1 MTIIKSSHYLNNYPF
16 NYLGQ
21 DLVDSLNGSWVS
33 IFVRSARTRDC
44 SFRDLT
50 LRLLELHAHLKDIHA
65 GLDDVDTTDFQEFIE
80 GFVAL
85 LKGSSLVD
93 FGSNYKSQI
102 FYELK
107 QALTNIY
114 SSLFG
119 DHPEWLS
126 DLEWEDIDAQE
137 LNESD
142 LDGNKLL
149 YWSGWPVTTRKNQIL
164 YLDLS
169 GLYQS
174 HGEEFTVN
182 FYSRWHSFFAKQARA
197 NTFETNYMARFL
209 ADHPRDW
216 PPSTFDNP
224 IRILRFF
231 QALLR
236 SYFMRA
242 HDEGLHL
249 NSRIKSWNRMVSN
262 VDEIFFQP
270 GVWPE
275 PFGSGIPRL
284 SGRKVSGAL
293 TRISKNSDGVE
304 VHNKLLTEIPLQYT
318 DDQAIEALFS
328 KVSKDLQLVERWATS
343 SARDLRKRQL
353 RRLAHAPSGQ
363 VPDFAFAPTSMEEV
377 GFENICAIFEHYGFG
392 TTNDELFRDCLGQYI
407 KRKEIAYELGIP
419 TTNSLFPFM
428 LLLVIDNPQITHTFL
443 KDLDLFNEKGQ
454 LSGFVK
460 DDAGYHLTGYKDRRG
475 KAKSEMKVF
484 LSPRSASLVRQI
496 IEITR
501 PLRDYLKNQDDGN
514 WRKLFLTSGRGW
526 SHPRAGV
533 ITEWKK
539 KISQPAYFDD
549 LKQSFSR
556 FTKMPDKELENF
568 LLRVSLSSVR
578 ASKGVQI
585 YLHTQ
590 SAQKMA
596 EALGHS
602 AYNPN
607 LLRHY
612 LPESILAFF
621 QTRWIR
627 IFQKAFICEALKDSP
642 YLARAAGFESMKDLH
657 EFLTNHA
664 LKDIPSHLSDP
675 EQTADSSDP
684 ASSNDQ
690 VLISVDQGILSA
702 LLSLTQAVDQSPRK
716 HQISGM
722 AIYWSKVSRL
732 IEKEILEGTDPLLKG
747 HLANAREHIDP
758 KKMEGLIYD
767 TAA

>member
-1 MTIIKSSHYLNNYPF
+1 MTIIKNSSYLKNYPF
-16 NYLGQ
+16 TCLGQ
-21 DLVDSLNGSWVS
+21 DLLDSLRKSWVS
-33 IFVRSARTRDC
+33 LFSRSRRPED
-44 SFRDLT
+44 SFREVALN
-50 LRLLELHAHLKDIHA
+50 LLEVHADLNDFHVGLGDIETA
-65 GLDDVDTTDFQEFIE
+65 DFQQFIE
-80 GFVAL
+80 SYAGL
-85 LKGSSLVD
+85 LKGDSLVD
-93 FGSNYKSQI
+93 FGDAYKSY
-102 FYELK
+102 FFTEFK
-107 QALTNIY
+107 QALTSIFN
-114 SSLFG
+114 SLIG
-119 DHPEWLS
+119 DYPEWLH
-126 DLEWEDIDAQE
+126 DLEWADIDAQQ

-142 LDGNKLL
+142 LDEEKLL
-149 YWSGWPVTTRKNQIL
+149 YWSGWPVATRKNKIL
-164 YLDLS
+164 YLDLA
-169 GLYQS
+169 GLYHS
-174 HGEEFTVN
+174 HGKEFTVT
-182 FYSRWHSFFAKQARA
+182 FYSRWRSFFAKQARA
-197 NTFETNYMARFL
+197 NSFETNYMARFL
-209 ADHPRDW
+209 ADYPHDW

-242 HDEGLHL
+242 HDEGLNL
-249 NSRIKSWNRMVSN
+249 NSRIKSWNRMASN
-262 VDEIFFQP
+262 VDEVFFQP

-304 VHNKLLTEIPLQYT
+304 VHNKLLTEIPLHYT

-328 KVSKDLQLVERWATS
+328 KVSKDLQLVERWAKS

-363 VPDFAFAPTSMEEV
+363 VPDFVFAPTSMEEI
-377 GFENICAIFEHYGFG
+377 GLKNLCAIFEHYGFG
-392 TTNDELFRDCLGQYI
+392 TINDELFTECLGQYI
-407 KRKEIAYELGIP
+407 RRTEIAYALGVP
-419 TTNSLFPFM
+419 TRNSLFPFM
-428 LLLVIDNPQITHTFL
+428 LLLVIENPQITHTFL
-443 KDLDLFNEKGQ
+443 KEFDLFNSKGQ

-475 KAKSEMKVF
+475 KAKSEMKLF
-484 LSPRSASLVRQI
+484 LSPRSASLVRQV
-496 IEITR
+496 IEITS
-501 PLRDYLKNQDDGN
+501 PLRNYLKNQGDDN
-514 WRKLFLTSGRGW
+514 WRKLFLTSGHGW
-526 SHPRAGV
+526 GYPRAGV
-533 ITEWKK
+533 IPEWKK
-539 KISQPAYFDD
+539 NNNQSAYFDG

-556 FTKMPDKELENF
+556 FTDMPDKELENF
-568 LLRVSLSSVR
+568 LFRASLASVR

-585 YLHTQ
+585 YLETQ
-590 SAQKMA
+590 SVQKMA
-596 EALGHS
+596 KALGHS
-602 AYNPN
+602 AYNPE

-657 EFLTNHA
+657 EFLKNHA

-675 EQTADSSDP
+675 EQTADSTDL
-684 ASSNDQ
+684 ASNNDH

-702 LLSLTQAVDQSPRK
+702 LLSLNHAVDQSTRK
-716 HQISGM
+716 HQISGL
-722 AIYWSKVSRL
+722 ARYWSDVSQL
-732 IEKEILEGTDPLLKG
+732 IEKEIQEGADPLLKE
-747 HLANAREHIDP
+747 HLANARENIDP